1 MDIEL
6 LVIPDCPNSS
16 PARELLAHAL
26 ALEGIDPEL
35 ITVREI
41 SADAD
46 AHAFRGSP
54 TFRIDGKDFYP
65 STAEPAVT
73 CRVYR
78 QVTAC
83 PGSRRSTRCGRPS
96 GDFIEPK
103 GLTGLRHQ
111 RLFRLPAAGVRQ

>member
-1 MDIEL
+1 MDLEL

-26 ALEGIDPEL
+26 ALEGIDPAL

-41 SADAD
+41 STDADAD

-73 CRVYR
+73 CRVYPAGHSLSGQPTLESLR
-78 QVTAC
+78 QAI
-83 PGSRRSTRCGRPS
+83 R
-96 GDFIEPK
+96 
-103 GLTGLRHQ
+103 
-111 RLFRLPAAGVRQ
+111 